1 MLRQIIFIVL
11 VLLFSTSCHSS
22 KRVAKGQTD
31 SPDLLTHIRWELSQT
46 QKEKE
51 VSSTNQNKIHLLLN
65 STDNSI
71 TGFSG
76 CNSFYGFYSVES
88 ESRISFLRI
97 STSNLICSNE
107 DMLYE
112 ESFLQ
117 KMESVTHYSIN
128 GEILTLKNKTEELIQ
143 LVKGN
148 NYPNSLVEKH
158 WKLKTINEKSV
169 KMHEEQEREVF
180 FRLRSDQNRV
190 EGFSGCNHF
199 QGTYSLEEQSKI
211 RFNAMSSTKKA
222 CPNLHINEG
231 EVFKIFELVDN
242 YILVDDLL
250 LFRTKDNRHLAEF
263 EATYFN

>member
-1 MLRQIIFIVL
+1 MGKQHIFIAL
-11 VLLFSTSCHSS
+11 ILLFTSSCHSS
-22 KRVAKGQTD
+22 KRVTKSQTD
-31 SPDLLTHIRWELSQT
+31 PSDMLTHTRWELSHPD
-46 QKEKE
+46 KGE
-51 VSSTNQNKIHLLLN
+51 SFFSNNLNKIHLLLN

-76 CNSFYGFYSVES
+76 CNSFYGFYSIES

-128 GEILTLKNKTEELIQ
+128 GEILTLKNKTEELTK

-263 EATYFN
+263 EAIYFN